1 MGKRNTRCSF
11 LSLFVRGESNERG
24 HHVDPSSCRMDDK
37 DIDQA
42 KLQVQGQMAAQ
53 YIQEVMQKITEK
65 CFQKCILK
73 PGAKLDD
80 SEEVCMA
87 KCMDRYLDAMALVT
101 QTWFARAKAT
111 AGATGEPGF

>member
-1 MGKRNTRCSF
+1 
-11 LSLFVRGESNERG
+11 
-24 HHVDPSSCRMDDK
+24 MDDK

-65 CFQKCILK
+65 CFHKCVYR

-80 SEEVCMA
+80 SEKVCMA
-87 KCMDRYLDAMALVT
+87 KCMDRYLDAMSLVT
-101 QTWFARAKAT
+101 QTWFARAKAQQS
-111 AGATGEPGF
+111 ASGELGGGGF